1 MKKNLLASLLT
12 FVILLVVTGL
22 GYIFYI
28 FPSESLSVIVG
39 IICLIFIRHIFFVI
53 RYMLA
58 DNI

>member
-1 MKKNLLASLLT
+1 LT
-12 FVILLVVTGL
+12 FVILLVITAL
-22 GYIFYI
+22 GYLFYN